1 MPVLGRVTMNTVMVD
16 VTEVKDEIRM
26 DDEVVFFGRQGSE
39 EIWQLELETAAG
51 TIGAELYTIFGTSM
65 PKVLKR

>member
-1 MPVLGRVTMNTVMVD
+1 MGRVTMNTVMVD
-16 VTEVKDEIRM
+16 VTDVKDQVQM

-39 EIWQLELETAAG
+39 EISQAELETAAG

-65 PKVLKR
+65 PKVLKA